1 MNYRNFIMPT
11 EEIWKCMKEVFC
23 NGLYVISDQ
32 HPCGWDF
39 IAFDNLEIQDP
50 ISINDISYGNYDSH
64 PLEGLNFVEML
75 EKVEKFWFEKGHI
88 DDFNNFYRADI
99 FKKVK

>member
-1 MNYRNFIMPT
+1 MNYRKFIMPV

-39 IAFDNLEIQDP
+39 IVFDNVEIQDP
-50 ISINDISYGNYDSH
+50 ISICNISNGNYESH
-64 PLEGLNFVEML
+64 PLKDLIL
-75 EKVEKFWFEKGHI
+75 LKCL
-88 DDFNNFYRADI
+88 
-99 FKKVK
+99 KK